1 MDAEREILR
10 NAFGSIYMSLDFLCQ
25 YTDMKYESFNEPN
38 RIVITFGSREV
49 TTAEVRRDAA
59 VRYQGGIKSPILT
72 EFQAAVL

>member
-1 MDAEREILR
+1 
-10 NAFGSIYMSLDFLCQ
+10 
-25 YTDMKYESFNEPN
+25 MKYESFNEPN

-72 EFQAAVL
+72 EVSGGSL